1 MLPAAQTPL
10 QALVRRLRSV
20 SLSALALASCGAMAA
35 FALPDTARAQDADTA
50 DTPAPTADSPAP
62 APAQSGAADTAAD
75 SPIGFEAD
83 TVEYNE
89 NSQDVTA
96 TGNVILRRDD
106 QSVRADKVTWNRET
120 GKIVAEGSVRLVD
133 QDGNQLYTDRVE
145 LTDELQTGMMQNL
158 LLILREGGR
167 LAATDGERLAN
178 GDIVLNHAAYTGCN
192 VLDTDGCPKKPTW
205 RVVAR
210 TVKYSDTQ
218 KVVRFTDARLEL
230 FGAVQVPLFGLSV
243 STDGHAVSGFMIPD
257 IGTTP
262 SNGIEVSESFYWK
275 IAENRD
281 LTGTV
286 YGYTQAAPM
295 ASLEYRALT
304 EDGAYQI
311 TGYATTSNKVPI
323 FGANDNGSQNAFRG
337 YIFANGRFQLD
348 EHWSVTG
355 FLRRA
360 SDRTFLRRYDISR
373 DDRLRSMI
381 DLERIDED
389 SYFSL
394 AGYTTQTMQAGRD
407 QGLIPVA
414 LPVLDYRRR
423 FDDPVL
429 GGKLEMQVNTLD
441 IARRDGQDTQRAFA
455 SGQWSLRGITGMGQ
469 EVTLTGLVRGD
480 VYHSDEN
487 DTTSTLLYRGLAG
500 WQTRGVALAAVDVKW
515 PLVGEAFGGTQVLT
529 PRVQLVAAPN
539 LRNLAIPNEDSRAIE
554 LETSNLFALNRFP
567 GYDRVEDG
575 VRFTYGVDWQ
585 FEAPRWRVKTTL
597 GQSVRLSNK
606 PSLFPDGTGL
616 TSKVSDVVGRTEV
629 RYRDFVNVIHRFRL
643 DKDNLKI
650 RRNEVDLVLGNNR
663 TYLELGYTK
672 LNRDI
677 YTVDLAD
684 DSETGAIE
692 DLQDREEVRAAGR
705 VAFLN
710 YWSLFGSAVVNLT
723 DRSEDPTFGSDGF
736 QPLRTRLGAAYEDD
750 CLQISL
756 TWRRDYVST
765 GDARKGNSFQI
776 RFSLKNIGLK

>member
-1 MLPAAQTPL
+1 MLPAVQTPL
-10 QALVRRLRSV
+10 QALSRRLQTV
-20 SLSALALASCGAMAA
+20 SLSAATIALCGGLAAITMPGV
-35 FALPDTARAQDADTA
+35 ARAQDAAVASEAAPPPDA
-50 DTPAPTADSPAP
+50 NALPAPDAA
-62 APAQSGAADTAAD
+62 AAQT
-75 SPIGFEAD
+75 PINFEAD
-83 TVEYNE
+83 TVAYNQ
-89 NSQDVTA
+89 NTLDVTA

-106 QSVRADKVTWNRET
+106 QSVRADTVTWNRET
-120 GKIVAEGSVRLVD
+120 GKIEAQGNVRLVD
-133 QDGNQLYTDRVE
+133 QDGNQLYTDRIE
-145 LTDELQTGMMQNL
+145 LTDELKTGMMDNL
-158 LLILREGGR
+158 LLVLREGGR
-167 LAATDGERLAN
+167 LAARDGERLGN
-178 GDIVLNHAAYTGCN
+178 GDVVLNHAAYTGCN
-192 VLDTDGCPKKPTW
+192 VLDSEGCPKKPTW
-205 RVVAR
+205 RVVAK
-210 TVKYSDTQ
+210 TVKYSEA
-218 KVVRFTDARLEL
+218 KKIVSFSDARLEL
-230 FGAVQVPLFGLSV
+230 FGTVQVPLFGLSV

-257 IGTTP
+257 IGSTP

-281 LTGTV
+281 LTGTL
-286 YGYTQAAPM
+286 YAYTQAAPM

-304 EDGAYQI
+304 ENGAYQI
-311 TGYATTSNKVPI
+311 TGYATTSNKIPI
-323 FGANDNGSQNAFRG
+323 FGANDTGSESAFRG
-337 YIFANGRFQLD
+337 YVFANGRFQLD
-348 EHWSVTG
+348 THWSVTG

-381 DLERIDED
+381 NVERIDEK

-423 FDDPVL
+423 FHDPVL
-429 GGKLEMQVNTLD
+429 GGKFEMQVNTLG
-441 IARRDGQDTQRAFA
+441 IQRRDGQDTQRAFA
-455 SGQWSLRGITGMGQ
+455 SGQWSLRRITGMGQ

-487 DTTSTLLYRGLAG
+487 NTTATLLYRGEEG
-500 WQTRGVALAAVDVKW
+500 WQSRGVALAALDVKW
-515 PLVGEAFGGTQVLT
+515 PLVGTVFGGTQVLT
-529 PRVQLVAAPN
+529 PRVQLVASPDI
-539 LRNLAIPNEDSRAIE
+539 RNIQIPNEDSRAIE

-567 GYDRVEDG
+567 GYDRIEDG
-575 VRFTYGVDWQ
+575 VRFTYGLDWQ
-585 FEAPRWRVKTTL
+585 FEAPRWRIKTTV
-597 GQSVRLSNK
+597 GQSVRLNDK

-616 TSKVSDVVGRTEV
+616 TSKVSDFVGRTEV
-629 RYRDFVNVIHRFRL
+629 RYRDVVNLIHRFRL
-643 DKDNLKI
+643 DKDTLQI

-677 YTVDLAD
+677 YTVDLPD
-684 DSETGAIE
+684 DSEFGPIE

-723 DRSEDPTFGSDGF
+723 DRSEDPTFGSNGF

-750 CLQISL
+750 CLQIAL